1 MGSMFDEKAR
11 WFDGHYASTR
21 GRIRLQLI
29 LERLTDVLP
38 SPPARILDAGGGSG
52 AFAIPLA
59 ERGYDVTLLDDSWGM
74 LDVARERS
82 AEAGVTLTLV
92 KDPLDRVTTLAP
104 PRFAAICCH
113 AVLLYTTDPRSALAK
128 LRSVAAPGAVL
139 SLLEKNCDGLV
150 WRPGLTGDYA
160 EAIRVLDD
168 PVASGNL
175 GIPNRSRTINEW
187 CEVLQDAGWALESWA
202 GIRLFSDAAPDD
214 LSPERFQALLD
225 LEREAGKRDPY
236 RSVAR
241 LFHVLARA
249 A

>member
-1 MGSMFDEKAR
+1 
-11 WFDGHYASTR
+11 
-21 GRIRLQLI
+21 
-29 LERLTDVLP
+29 
-38 SPPARILDAGGGSG
+38 
-52 AFAIPLA
+52 
-59 ERGYDVTLLDDSWGM
+59 
-74 LDVARERS
+74 
-82 AEAGVTLTLV
+82 
-92 KDPLDRVTTLAP
+92 
-104 PRFAAICCH
+104 
-113 AVLLYTTDPRSALAK
+113 
-128 LRSVAAPGAVL
+128 VAAPGAVL
-139 SLLEKNCDGLV
+139 SLLEKNRDGLV
-150 WRPGLTGDYA
+150 WRPALTGDYA

-187 CEVLQDAGWALESWA
+187 CELLQDAGWALESWA